1 MDAQQGRI
9 KLLSYNVQVGIPTKK
24 YRHYI
29 THSWKHLLPFSQRQ
43 NNLDRIADFISD
55 FDIVG
60 LQELD
65 AGSIRSEFIHQP
77 EYVAKKAGFPYCYS
91 RVNRDLGIVAQN
103 SLAIFSRC
111 EAHRVVK
118 HKLPSTIPGRGALE
132 AHFGSKKDPLV
143 VILAHLSLSARGRKR
158 QLEYIASLV
167 NGYKHVVVMGD
178 LNTEIESREIKGLL
192 DSTTLSAPQVSA
204 HTYPSWNPK
213 IAYDHILV
221 TPDIHLGDSEVYGVK
236 HSDHLPISIEV
247 DVPHEIFAHQACKN
261 PTTNNSATILN

>member
-1 MDAQQGRI
+1 METQQGRI
-9 KLLSYNVQVGIPTKK
+9 KLLSYNVQVGIPTQK

-29 THSWKHLLPFSQRQ
+29 THCWKHLLPFSQRQ
-43 NNLDRIADFISD
+43 SNLDRIAEFISD

-60 LQELD
+60 MQELD
-65 AGSIRSEFIHQP
+65 AGSIRSEFVHQP
-77 EYVAKKAGFPYCYS
+77 EYLAKKAGFPYCYS
-91 RVNRDLGIVAQN
+91 RVNRDLGVVAQN
-103 SLAIFSRC
+103 SLAIFSRR
-111 EAHRVVK
+111 EAHHIVK

-158 QLEYIASLV
+158 QLEYIAGLV

-178 LNTEIESREIKGLL
+178 LNTEIDSSEIKGLL
-192 DSTTLSAPQVSA
+192 DSTTLSAPEVSA

-221 TPDIHLGDSEVYGVK
+221 TPDILLGESEVYGVK

-247 DVPHEIFAHQACKN
+247 DVPNEIFAQSLSNH
-261 PTTNNSATILN
+261 SATSNSVSNLN